1 MDASASLPSTTGAA
15 DAPRAADGEALLDT
29 LYDAVFD
36 GNRDE
41 VVETVK
47 ELINAEV
54 APDVILYDGMIPAIQ
69 EVGAQFEQGKAF
81 VPEMLVAARAMQG
94 GLDLIKPLLVAGD
107 VQPLARCVIG
117 TVKSDIH
124 DIGKNMVAMMWEG
137 AGFEVTDLGV
147 NVPPQKFV
155 EAIQRTGA
163 QLVGISALLTT
174 TMTNI
179 PVTLKAFE
187 DAGLRQQVKVMVGG
201 APITAE
207 FAAQIGA
214 DGYAAD
220 ANKAVTVAKSLL
232 GIAA

>member
-1 MDASASLPSTTGAA
+1 MEPSQSSAVDT
-15 DAPRAADGEALLDT
+15 EALLDA
-29 LYDAVFD
+29 LYNAVFE

-41 VVETVK
+41 VVASVRQ
-47 ELINAEV
+47 LIAADL
-54 APDVILYDGMIPAIQ
+54 APEVILYDAMIPAIQ

-94 GLDLIKPLLVAGD
+94 GLDLIKPLLIQGN
-107 VQPLARCVIG
+107 VQPLARAVIG

-147 NVPPQKFV
+147 NVPPQKFID
-155 EAIQRTGA
+155 AIERTGA

-179 PVTLKAFE
+179 PVTIKAFE
-187 DAGLRQQVKVMVGG
+187 DAGLRARVKVIIGG

-207 FAAQIGA
+207 FATQVGA

-232 GIAA
+232 GLPA

>member
-1 MDASASLPSTTGAA
+1 MDTPDQSVSSNVEP
-15 DAPRAADGEALLDT
+15 LLDA
-29 LYDAVFD
+29 LYDAVFE
-36 GNRDE
+36 GNRDS
-41 VVETVK
+41 VIDTVRQLIAAGLAP
-47 ELINAEV
+47 EL
-54 APDVILYDGMIPAIQ
+54 ILYDAMIPAIQ

-94 GLDLIKPLLVAGD
+94 GLDLIKPLLVQGN
-107 VQPLARCVIG
+107 VQPLARAVIG
-117 TVKSDIH
+117 TVKADIH

-147 NVPPQKFV
+147 NVPPQKFID
-155 EAIQRTGA
+155 AIERTGA

-179 PVTLKAFE
+179 PVTIKAFE
-187 DAGLRQQVKVMVGG
+187 DAGLRARVKVIIGG

-207 FAAQIGA
+207 FAAQVGA

-232 GIAA
+232 GLPA

>member
-1 MDASASLPSTTGAA
+1 MDTTKAKIDAS
-15 DAPRAADGEALLDT
+15 GEELLDD

-36 GNRDE
+36 GNRDH
-41 VVETVK
+41 VVATVH
-47 ELINAEV
+47 ELIGVEV
-54 APDVILYDGMIPAIQ
+54 PPEVILYDSMIPAIQ

-94 GLDLIKPLLVAGD
+94 GLDLLRPLLVQSNI
-107 VQPLARCVIG
+107 QPLARAVIG

-147 NVPPQKFV
+147 NVPPQKFID
-155 EAIQRTGA
+155 AIHSTGA
-163 QLVGISALLTT
+163 TLVGISALLTT

-187 DAGLRQQVKVMVGG
+187 DAGIRQQVKVIIGG
-201 APITAE
+201 APITAD

-232 GIAA
+232 GLAA

>member
-1 MDASASLPSTTGAA
+1 MATDPPSAPSSDAAFEP
-15 DAPRAADGEALLDT
+15 LLDT
-29 LYDAVFD
+29 LYDGVFD
-36 GNRDE
+36 GNRDQ
-41 VVETVK
+41 VVDSVRQ
-47 ELINAEV
+47 LIDGGL
-54 APDVILYDGMIPAIQ
+54 APDTILYDAMIPAIQ

-94 GLDLIKPLLVAGD
+94 GLDLIKPLLVEGN
-107 VQPLARCVIG
+107 VEPLARAVIG

-137 AGFEVTDLGV
+137 AGFEVVDLGV
-147 NVPPQKFV
+147 NVPPQKFID
-155 EAIQRTGA
+155 AIESTGA
-163 QLVGISALLTT
+163 TLVGISALLTT

-187 DAGLRQQVKVMVGG
+187 DAGLRQRVKVMIGG
-201 APITAE
+201 APITEE

-220 ANKAVTVAKSLL
+220 ANKAVTVAKTLL
-232 GIAA
+232 GLPA

>member
-1 MDASASLPSTTGAA
+1 MDSSAPLSSTPGAA
-15 DAPRAADGEALLDT
+15 ANSDGEALLDA

-36 GNRDE
+36 GDRAQ
-41 VVETVK
+41 VVATVRQ
-47 ELINAEV
+47 LIEAGQR
-54 APDVILYDGMIPAIQ
+54 PDIILYDAMIPAIQ

-94 GLDLIKPLLVAGD
+94 GLDLIKPLLVAGN
-107 VQPLARCVIG
+107 VQPLARVVIG

-187 DAGLRQQVKVMVGG
+187 EAGLRHQIKVMIGG

-214 DGYAAD
+214 DGFAAD
-220 ANKAVTVAKSLL
+220 ANKAVTVAKALL
-232 GIAA
+232 GLPA